1 MIQDGRDGISMDAFT
16 NINYGLP
23 TDTSSHVYN
32 VLDRGYSTQW
42 GVLVPTIVSET
53 FSCTNVLF

>member
-1 MIQDGRDGISMDAFT
+1 MDAFT

-42 GVLVPTIVSET
+42 GVLVPTIVSEI
-53 FSCTNVLF
+53 FSCTNVLVQLIS